1 MFKPVCCHDRITNK
15 EVLEMADMG
24 NLSEDVRRTK
34 WNFIGHRRQGYD
46 KDCRTAMT

>member
-34 WNFIGHRRQGYD
+34 WKFIGHRGG
-46 KDCRTAMT
+46 KDMTKTVGLQ